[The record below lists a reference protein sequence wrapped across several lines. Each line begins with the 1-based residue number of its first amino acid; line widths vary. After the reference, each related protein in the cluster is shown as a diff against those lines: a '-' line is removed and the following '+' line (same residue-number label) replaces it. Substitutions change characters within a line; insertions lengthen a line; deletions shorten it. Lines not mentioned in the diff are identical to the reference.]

1 MGADAQ
7 YMNDGLIL
15 DGCIIAHRN
24 DRMGGRLIAMINAM
38 RVADE
43 NNLPFRVGWTTHGWT
58 SEEVRTPSDIF
69 APAFLAQHFFG
80 GEALAR
86 IWDDLINLATF
97 DSATPKAMLQQT
109 TQGKSFLSEPA
120 IGQLVLPWE
129 AKETVQKTLPT
140 YFNKIAFSQIVDT
153 AMRRIDDGFKGLA
166 LRAYHIRRGDIISD
180 PITSEKLW
188 PNKYIPREF
197 YEIHIR
203 RFLDEGGDRCIV
215 FSDTPAEIDRL
226 KAIDDRIVSFDDVVP
241 HDGLKAGQRDILE
254 LYTMS
259 KCPLVFGP
267 PESAFS
273 QTAAATIGGGQVFA
287 VQSSLEEP
295 EQDRAMTL
303 MSKRMAEPKKYFL
316 GDGDI
321 GQNFPFLKSHF
332 ERTGEPDKARGIIMN
347 LVDQGFSR
355 SYALSLLSRMSL
367 DSRRL
372 AETEDVLNAARNRP
386 IVTEAAMGDV
396 YALNA
401 LYHFTQGDKALAVRR
416 IQAAYWLQP
425 LDKVIS
431 GLLSLMQSAGW
442 LNDRNMYPIDDR
454 LLRKKGRLFPQGN
467 EVLNVFND
475 FDLPSTHEG
484 DGKLYFYPWVMTV
497 RDWRHI
503 HGKKLSR
510 SFWQRGKLNNELG
523 RLVKS
528 SSKISGSAQLRSA
541 RSIYLNY
548 MEEHKA
554 AYHEAN
560 AAMTAFPDDPLYIKR
575 TADVLLEA
583 GEMEKGL
590 KTLTRAVDASD
601 QNPYFMAH
609 LGFWYGKAKKPDN
622 TYDTFQAIA
631 DSKHGSIEIALMTS
645 AILRRKS
652 HTRDKALAILDQAM
666 VECHGSLR
674 MLLSRAQLL
683 FTLERYDEDEDV
695 YRTIARQRTSFP
707 NVFSNIYKTFERKG
721 LKTTAVSI
729 IAESQY
735 TLEEILALADA

>member
-1 MGADAQ
+1 
-7 YMNDGLIL
+7 MNDDLTL

-43 NNLPFRVGWTTHGWT
+43 NNLPFRVGWTTHGRT
-58 SEEVRTPSDIF
+58 SEEIKTPSDIF
-69 APAFLAQHFFG
+69 APDFMESHFFG
-80 GEALAR
+80 GEPLAK
-86 IWDDLINLATF
+86 IWGNLINLATF
-97 DSATPKAMLQQT
+97 EGATSDALLQQAK
-109 TQGKSFLSEPA
+109 QGKSFLSEPA

-129 AKETVQKTLPT
+129 SKETVQKTLPT
-140 YFNKIAFSQIVDT
+140 YFKKIAFAQTVDA
-153 AMRRIDDGFKGLA
+153 AMRRIDGDFEGLA

-203 RFLDEGGDRCIV
+203 KFLDEGGDRCIV

-241 HDGLKAGQRDILE
+241 NDGLKAGQRDILE

-259 KCPLVFGP
+259 KCPLIFGP

-273 QTAAATIGGGQVFA
+273 QTAATIGGGQVFA

-295 EQDRAMTL
+295 EQARAMTL
-303 MSKRMAEPKKYFL
+303 MSKRMADPKTYFL

-332 ERTGEPDKARGIIMN
+332 ENIGEPDKARAIIKT

-372 AETEDVLNAARNRP
+372 AETEDVLDAARKRP

-401 LYHFTQGDKALAVRR
+401 LYHFTQGNREVAVRR

-425 LDKVIS
+425 LDKAVS
-431 GLLSLMQSAGW
+431 GLLNLMQSAGW
-442 LNDRNMYPIDDR
+442 LHDQNMYPIDAR
-454 LLRKKGRLFPQGN
+454 LLRKKGRLFPQAN
-467 EVLNVFND
+467 EELNVFNT
-475 FDLPSTHEG
+475 FSLPENHEG
-484 DGKLYFYPWVMTV
+484 DGKLYFYPWDTAV

-510 SFWQRGKLNNELG
+510 AFWHKGKISNELG
-523 RLVKS
+523 RFIKS
-528 SSKISGSAQLRSA
+528 SSKIAGTPQMRSTM
-541 RSIYLNY
+541 SIYLRY
-548 MEEHKA
+548 MEEHKS
-554 AYHEAN
+554 AYREAS
-560 AAMTAFPDDPLYIKR
+560 AAMAAFPDDPMYIKR

-583 GEMEKGL
+583 GETEKGL
-590 KTLTRAVDASD
+590 EMLVRAVAASQ
-601 QNPYFMAH
+601 QNPYYAAY
-609 LGFWYGKAKKPDN
+609 LGFWYGKAKNP
-622 TYDTFQAIA
+622 TSAYDTFQTIA
-631 DSKHGSIEIALMTS
+631 DNAHYSIEIALMTS
-645 AILRRKS
+645 SILRRRPR
-652 HTRDKALAILDQAM
+652 TRDTALAILDQAM
-666 VECHGSLR
+666 EDCHGSLR
-674 MLLSRAQLL
+674 LLISRAQLL
-683 FTLERYDEDEDV
+683 FTLERYEEAEHI
-695 YRTIARQRTSFP
+695 YRTIARQKTSFP
-707 NVFSNIYKTFERKG
+707 NVLAQVFRSYKNKG
-721 LKTTAVSI
+721 LETTAISI
-729 IAESQY
+729 IEDSQY
-735 TLEEILALADA
+735 SVAEIVALVDA